1 MRTRF
6 ALSASGFAGLVAA
19 GFAVVLAAGFAVVL
33 AAAFA
38 VQGAQAAPLRTGQAT
53 PMKVVQKV
61 APREAQDED
70 QPAARSNIRKAQAT
84 AKLPR
89 VAFLLLGGRD
99 DQGWNEAHDR
109 GVRELKKRLGNRIS
123 VSVTENVSDPAEA
136 ERVLREYAS
145 QGYALIFGATFE
157 HMAPML
163 KVAAEFP
170 QVRFMSCAGFKT
182 RPNMGT
188 YMVRVEQA
196 EYLAGYL
203 AGLMGFRNV
212 GTVATVPLS
221 EVARGIN
228 AFTLGLARGLREI
241 GARFDPERLNS
252 VVWLNSWRDADK
264 EKALAEE
271 LAAAGHDLIRQMADT
286 ADSSKAACALGVP
299 AVGYGVDAAR
309 FGAACALTSTTFEW
323 GPVYVSLVRQV
334 LDGTWR
340 SGELFVG
347 FEAGGVGLAPFG
359 RAVPRAVMAKVLALK
374 ARMARGEDMSF
385 AGPVRDQAGRLRIAK
400 GARATDQEL
409 LTMDW
414 LVRGVSTTLPPFAKP

>member
-1 MRTRF
+1 MRIRF
-6 ALSASGFAGLVAA
+6 ALSVCLLVLLTA
-19 GFAVVLAAGFAVVL
+19 VLAAPL
-33 AAAFA
+33 AL
-38 VQGAQAAPLRTGQAT
+38 AAPLRTGQAT

-61 APREAQDED
+61 EPREAQDEGQAAA
-70 QPAARSNIRKAQAT
+70 QPKIRKAQAA

-89 VAFLLLGGRD
+89 VAFLLLGSRD

-109 GVRELKKRLGNRIS
+109 GIRELKKRLGDRIA
-123 VSVTENVSDPAEA
+123 VSVTENVSDRAEA
-136 ERVLREYAS
+136 ERVLRDYAS
-145 QGYALIFGATFE
+145 QGYALIFGTTFE
-157 HMAPML
+157 HMEPMHR
-163 KVAAEFP
+163 VAAEFP
-170 QVRFMSCAGFKT
+170 QVRFMSCAGYKT

-196 EYLAGYL
+196 EYLAGYM

-228 AFTLGLARGLREI
+228 AFTLGLARGLGES
-241 GARFDPERLNS
+241 GAAFNPQSLNS
-252 VVWLNSWRDADK
+252 VVWINAWRDADK

-271 LAAAGHDLIRQMADT
+271 LAASGHDLIRQMADT
-286 ADSSKAACALGVP
+286 ADSSKAACGLGVP

-323 GPVYVSLVRQV
+323 GPVYVSVVRRL
-334 LDGTWR
+334 LDGTWK
-340 SGELFVG
+340 SEEIFTG

-359 RAVPRAVMAKVLALK
+359 RAVPRAVMAKGLALK

-385 AGPVRDQAGRLRIAK
+385 AGPVYDQAGKLRIAK
-400 GARATDQEL
+400 GVRATDQEL

-414 LVRGVSTTLPPFAKP
+414 LVRGVRTTLPPFAKP